1 MLSHFG
7 LFMLR
12 RPLIAVD
19 QLEKFHRKFLEDKNP
34 HVLREWYIKNPG
46 AQEAIYLASGVLYER
61 FMKWL
66 EAEKV
71 SETDKLEITLYKYLV
86 RMSTRCT
93 PYGFFA
99 LASTGIIGDET
110 DIQIST
116 QDVLIKHTRLDMEC
130 LIAIKEW
137 LIRQQSVRMQLT
149 LSVNSSL
156 YSAGEDFR
164 YIEQVV
170 DKDRRNYFISSLESN
185 EYLCLILD
193 RARNGVKIPELI
205 ALLQIHTIEAAEAYD
220 FIDELI
226 ENRILVSELEPNV
239 TGVGYLDT
247 MIEKISLL
255 DHTYLLTGHLSSLL
269 QLLSQQV
276 NRVQM
281 YQNLQEKLNFLGIPA
296 IKKDLVHVD
305 TVALSAVNQ
314 LSEKTIFSI
323 TQQLSRLFV
332 LNRPKSNADL
342 EEFKRRFQ
350 YRYQQQEVALTTALD
365 HQTGIGYG
373 LQSTLGAS
381 YTPMIEE
388 LSFPKSQK
396 KQTTQQPEWWQ
407 NLLLDKYT
415 LCLKDQL
422 SEIEL
427 TDRDLNNLEDFKK
440 DNQVKSSSLPYSF
453 YILGNLL
460 AQSGLAVDQGE
471 FLFNLLTCSGPSA
484 VNILSRFHEAD
495 PSLSKQLLRCAE
507 LEENNSPDV
516 IFAEIVHCP
525 DSGAGNIMTRPVLH
539 RYEIPYMGKASV
551 DEQFQVPVQDLMI
564 SVVNDKIILRSKRL
578 NKRIIP
584 RLSNAHNFTKGLPIY
599 KFLCELQLQD
609 SELNMQ
615 WDWGLFSNQPHLPRV
630 KYKNMILSR
639 ESWLLQ
645 IHHFKSS
652 EPEHIADKLAGMG
665 LPSKFVITSG
675 DNELLIDTRISLS
688 LQILIQEINKN
699 KEIRVFEAL
708 FSSDNSLLRQDEFR
722 FTNEIVIPL
731 YNPEAAPLQGIS
743 GKNSKEIPQRSFSV
757 GSEWLYFKIY
767 CEEKSSDKLLLVLH
781 PLINRLIK
789 ENMVSQFFF
798 VRYQDPDYHLRFRFR
813 GNPQDGFYYQVI
825 DMIKE
830 TLEEYVQSG
839 LVYKIQLDTY
849 ERELERYGYE
859 QIEICENLFH
869 LDSMD
874 FLDSISSFEHIPDE
888 IARFELSIGRI
899 NMLLTN
905 SGLKLSECVLLME
918 NLKENFFN
926 EFDGNSTLRKQLGMH
941 YRNFKNIIDQVF
953 ELGKTDLNPSLKG
966 SLAKLSENLSDRT
979 QYFSIL
985 SSLIHMSVN
994 RTFNTKQ
1001 RAYELIL
1008 YHCLAKQYDSMNA
1021 RQLKMKG

>member
-19 QLEKFHRKFLEDKNP
+19 QLEKFHQEFLEDNNSN
-34 HVLREWYIKNPG
+34 VLRDWYRQNSG

-61 FMKWL
+61 FEKWL
-66 EAEKV
+66 EAENV
-71 SETDKLEITLYKYLV
+71 SEADKLEITVYKYFV

-99 LASTGIIGDET
+99 LASTGTIGAET
-110 DIQIST
+110 DMQISN

-164 YIEQVV
+164 YIEQVIE
-170 DKDRRNYFISSLESN
+170 KDRRNYFVSSLENN
-185 EYLCLILD
+185 EYLSLILD
-193 RARNGVKIPELI
+193 KAKNGVKIPELI
-205 ALLQIHTIEAAEAYD
+205 SLLQSHTIEAVEAYD

-247 MIEKISLL
+247 MIENISLL
-255 DHTYLLTGHLSSLL
+255 DHTQLLTGHLSSLL
-269 QLLSQQV
+269 QLLSQQD

-281 YQNLQEKLNFLGIPA
+281 YQNLREKLDFLGIPT

-305 TVALSAVNQ
+305 TIALSSVNQ
-314 LSEKTIFSI
+314 LSEKTISTI

-332 LNRPKSNADL
+332 LNKPKANADL

-350 YRYQQQEVALTTALD
+350 DRYQQQEIALTTALD
-365 HQTGIGYG
+365 DQTGIGYG

-388 LSFPKSQK
+388 LTFPKSQK
-396 KQTTQQPEWWQ
+396 KQTAQLPDWWT
-407 NLLLDKYT
+407 NLLLEKYT
-415 LCLKDQL
+415 LFLKNQL
-422 SEIEL
+422 SEVEL
-427 TDRDLNNLEDFKK
+427 TDTDLSDIEDLK
-440 DNQVKSSSLPYSF
+440 QTEQLRTSSLPYSF

-460 AQSGLAVDQGE
+460 AKSGEAADQGE
-471 FLFNLLTCSGPSA
+471 FQFNLLTCSGPSA
-484 VNILSRFHEAD
+484 ANILSRFHEAD
-495 PSLSKQLLRCAE
+495 PTLGEHLLRWAE
-507 LEENNSPDV
+507 LEERNSPDV
-516 IFAEIVHCP
+516 VFAEIVHCP

-539 RYEIPYMGKASV
+539 CYEIPYMGEASV
-551 DEQFQVPVQDLMI
+551 DEKFRIPVQDLMI
-564 SVVNDKIILRSKRL
+564 SVVNDRIILRSKRL

-599 KFLCELQLQD
+599 KFLCDLQSQD

-615 WDWGLFSNQPHLPRV
+615 WDWALFANQPHLPRV
-630 KYKNMILSR
+630 KYKNLILSR
-639 ESWLLQ
+639 ESWLLATHQ
-645 IHHFKSS
+645 FNSS
-652 EPEHIADKLAGMG
+652 EAAHIAEKLSAMG
-665 LPSKFVITSG
+665 LPNRFVITSG

-688 LQILIQEINKN
+688 LQILMQEVTKN
-699 KEIRVFEAL
+699 KEIRVFETL
-708 FSSDNSLLRQDEFR
+708 FSADNSLLRQDGFR
-722 FTNEIVIPL
+722 FANEIVIPL
-731 YNPEAAPLQGIS
+731 CNPKAAPLQGIS
-743 GKNSKEIPQRSFSV
+743 NKISKEIPYRSFSV

-767 CEEKSSDKLLLVLH
+767 CEEKSSDKLLLLLH
-781 PLINRLIK
+781 PLINQLIE
-789 ENMVSQFFF
+789 ENTVMQFFF

-813 GNPQDGFYYQVI
+813 GNPQNGFYHQVI
-825 DMIKE
+825 DVVKE

-849 ERELERYGYE
+849 ERELERYGSE
-859 QIEICENLFH
+859 QIELCENLFH
-869 LDSMD
+869 LDSMN
-874 FLDSISSFEHIPDE
+874 FLDSLSSFEEIPNE
-888 IARFELSIGRI
+888 MERFELSVRRI
-899 NMLLTN
+899 NLILSNSNLT
-905 SGLKLSECVLLME
+905 LSECVVLME

-926 EFDGNSTLRKQLGMH
+926 EFEGNSTLRKQLGMH
-941 YRNFKNIIDQVF
+941 YRNFKGMIDQVF
-953 ELGKTDLNPSLKG
+953 EVDTTNLNPLLK
-966 SLAKLSENLSDRT
+966 ANLSELSQDLSDQS
-979 QYFSIL
+979 QYFAIL
-985 SSLIHMSVN
+985 GSLIHMSVN

-1008 YHCLAKQYDSMNA
+1008 YHCLAKHYDSMNA

>member
-1 MLSHFG
+1 
-7 LFMLR
+7 MLR

-19 QLEKFHRKFLEDKNP
+19 QLEKFHRAFLEGKSS
-34 HVLREWYIKNPG
+34 HVLRDWYVENPG

-61 FMKWL
+61 FEKWL

-71 SETDKLEITLYKYLV
+71 SEVEKLEITLYKYLV

-99 LASTGIIGDET
+99 LASTGTIRAET
-110 DIQIST
+110 DMQIGE

-137 LIRQQSVRMQLT
+137 LIRQHSVRMQLT

-164 YIEQVV
+164 YIEQVI
-170 DKDRRNYFISSLESN
+170 DNDRRNYFISSLENN
-185 EYLCLILD
+185 EYLSLILD

-205 ALLQIHTIEAAEAYD
+205 ALLQSHTIEAVEAYD

-226 ENRILVSELEPNV
+226 ENRILISELEPNV
-239 TGVGYLDT
+239 TGPGYLDT
-247 MIEKISLL
+247 MIKNISHLK
-255 DHTYLLTGHLSSLL
+255 HTYLLTGHLNSLL
-269 QLLSQQV
+269 QILSQQD

-281 YQNLQEKLNFLGIPA
+281 YQSLREKLDFLGIPT

-305 TVALSAVNQ
+305 TIAISQVNQ
-314 LSEKTIFSI
+314 LSEKTISTI
-323 TQQLSRLFV
+323 TQQLSRLFI
-332 LNRPKSNADL
+332 LNRPKSIPDL

-350 YRYQQQEVALTTALD
+350 DRYQQQEVALTTALD

-388 LSFPKSQK
+388 LTFPKNQK
-396 KQTTQQPEWWQ
+396 KQIAQQPDWWQ
-407 NLLLDKYT
+407 NMLLEKYT
-415 LCLKDQL
+415 LFLKNQL

-427 TDRDLNNLEDFKK
+427 TDRDLSELEDFKK
-440 DNQVKSSSLPYSF
+440 NEQVRISSLPFSF

-460 AQSGLAVDQGE
+460 AKSGEAADQGE
-471 FLFNLLTCSGPSA
+471 FQFNLLTCSGPSA

-495 PSLSKQLLRCAE
+495 PTLGEHLLRWAE
-507 LEENNSPDV
+507 LEEQNSPDV

-539 RYEIPYMGKASV
+539 RYEIPYMGEASV
-551 DEQFQVPVQDLMI
+551 DENFQIPVQDLMI
-564 SVVNDKIILRSKRL
+564 SVVNDRIVLRSKRL
-578 NKRIIP
+578 NKRIVP

-615 WDWGLFSNQPHLPRV
+615 WDWALFSNQPHLPRV
-630 KYKNMILSR
+630 KYKNLILSR
-639 ESWLLQ
+639 ESWLLE
-645 IHHFKSS
+645 IHQFNSS
-652 EPEHIADKLAGMG
+652 DKISIPDRLKAMG
-665 LPSKFVITSG
+665 LPSQFIITSG

-688 LQILIQEINKN
+688 LQILMQEITKN
-699 KEIRVFEAL
+699 KEMRVYETL
-708 FSSDNSLLRQDEFR
+708 FSDDNSLLRQGEFR
-722 FTNEIVIPL
+722 FSNEIVIPL
-731 YNPEAAPLQGIS
+731 RNSKAAPLLGIS
-743 GKNSKEIPQRSFSV
+743 RKNSTEIPQRSFSV

-767 CEEKSSDKLLLVLH
+767 CEEKSSDKLLLMLQ
-781 PLINRLIK
+781 PLISQLIE
-789 ENMVSQFFF
+789 ENVVSKFYF
-798 VRYQDPDYHLRFRFR
+798 VRYQDPDYHLRFRFH
-813 GNPQDGFYYQVI
+813 GDPQSGFYHQVI
-825 DMIKE
+825 DVIKE

-839 LVYKIQLDTY
+839 LIYKIQLDTY

-874 FLDSISSFEHIPDE
+874 FLDSLSSAEEIPNE
-888 IARFELSIGRI
+888 IERFELSTGRI
-899 NMLLTN
+899 NKLLAN
-905 SGLKLSECVLLME
+905 SGLGLSECVVLME

-926 EFDGNSTLRKQLGMH
+926 EFEGNSTLRKQLGMH
-941 YRNFKNIIDQVF
+941 YRNFKGIIDQVF
-953 ELGKTDLNPSLKG
+953 EVDQTLINPSLKANLTTLSE
-966 SLAKLSENLSDRT
+966 SLADRS

-985 SSLIHMSVN
+985 GSLIHMSVN
-994 RTFNTKQ
+994 RSFNTKQ

-1008 YHCLAKQYDSMNA
+1008 YHCLAKHYDSLNA